1 MLHVLL
7 SLDMNGYEQ
16 DRTYDDAHK
25 GRLTKFLKIS
35 QVNYILVVLYTPTFN
50 STNKLEYN
58 ILLRF

>member
-1 MLHVLL
+1 
-7 SLDMNGYEQ
+7 MNGYEQ

-25 GRLTKFLKIS
+25 GRLTKFLKIF